1 MSRRKLLLLALVAA
15 LALSIGIGRALLARK
30 HQQQAVQQA
39 ATAPAVALRLQPTE
53 VLDLQRRALPLGVQV
68 SGVIEALQVASI
80 KSYAA
85 GTLQDLTVREGDSV
99 QAGQVLARV
108 DAADASARLRQ
119 AQQEAEAARAQRSIQ
134 ERQHSNN
141 QALVAQGFIS
151 QTALRTSDAN
161 LQAAQAQY
169 QSALAQAEVAR
180 KAVADTVLRSP
191 IAGQVAQRLVNNG
204 ERVAVETR
212 VLEIVDLRQL
222 QLSALLPPA
231 DSLQVR
237 PGQQARL
244 RLDGSAQEF
253 AARVVRVSPRADAA
267 TRSVPVYLQLD
278 PLQWA
283 TLRPGMFLQGQID
296 LDAAQ
301 AQVPLALPLDAVHND
316 KPQPYVQLLQTV
328 EGQQRIAHQTVT
340 LGARALIDGQ
350 AWVAV
355 EGLTEGSQV
364 VAASAGALREGT
376 RVEIAASAGAPGTAA
391 P

>member
-1 MSRRKLLLLALVAA
+1 MSRRKLILLALVAV
-15 LALSIGIGRALLARK
+15 LALSLGIGRALLARK

-39 ATAPAVALRLQPTE
+39 AVAAPVALRLQPGE
-53 VLDLQRRALPLGVQV
+53 VLSLQRRALPLGVQV
-68 SGVIEALQVASI
+68 SGVLEALQVASI

-108 DAADASARLRQ
+108 DAADAGARLRQ

-141 QALVAQGFIS
+141 QALAEQGFIS

-169 QSALAQAEVAR
+169 QATLAQAEVAR

-222 QLSALLPPA
+222 QLQALLPPA
-231 DSLQVR
+231 DSLQVQ
-237 PGQQARL
+237 PGQRARL
-244 RLDGSAQEF
+244 RLDGSTQEF
-253 AARVVRVSPRADAA
+253 TARVVRVSPRADAA
-267 TRSVPVYLQLD
+267 TRSVPVYLQLE
-278 PLQWA
+278 PVSGLV
-283 TLRPGMFLQGQID
+283 LRPGMFLQGQID
-296 LDAAQ
+296 LPAAQ
-301 AQVPLALPLDAVHND
+301 AQAPLALPLDAVHTD
-316 KPQPYVQLLQTV
+316 RPQPYVQLLHTEGDRQT
-328 EGQQRIAHQTVT
+328 IAHRSVT
-340 LGARALIDGQ
+340 LGARTLIDGQ

-355 EGLTEGSQV
+355 EGLAEGSQV
-364 VAASAGALREGT
+364 VAAGAGALREGT
-376 RVEIAASAGAPGTAA
+376 LVEIANGAA
-391 P
+391 PR

>member
-1 MSRRKLLLLALVAA
+1 MSRRKLILLALVAV
-15 LALSIGIGRALLARK
+15 LALSIGVGRALLARK

-39 ATAPAVALRLQPTE
+39 AVAAPVALQLQPSEILT
-53 VLDLQRRALPLGVQV
+53 LQRRALPLGVQV
-68 SGVIEALQVASI
+68 SGVLEALQVASI

-108 DAADASARLRQ
+108 DAADDNARLRQ

-134 ERQHSNN
+134 ERLHTNN

-222 QLSALLPPA
+222 QLQALLPPA

-237 PGQQARL
+237 PGQTARV

-267 TRSVPVYLQLD
+267 TRSVPVYLQLE
-278 PLQWA
+278 PA
-283 TLRPGMFLQGQID
+283 PGAVLRPGMFLQGQID
-296 LDAAQ
+296 LGAAQ
-301 AQVPLALPLDAVHND
+301 GPAPLALPLDAVRSD
-316 KPQPYVQLLQTV
+316 KPQPYVQLLQAAN
-328 EGQQRIAHQTVT
+328 GQQSIAHAPVT
-340 LGARALIDGQ
+340 LGARTLIDGQ

-355 EGLTEGSQV
+355 EGLPEGSQV
-364 VAASAGALREGT
+364 VAAGVGALREGT
-376 RVEIAASAGAPGTAA
+376 VVEIAGSPAA
-391 P
+391 K